1 MKCFSISK
9 LTTKSLSLKFPISL
23 FPNYPESS
31 AVAAAARFPSLSPR
45 SIRFSTCSDAS
56 RSSRG
61 GVSLS
66 SRDRNLS
73 TMAGADEFVKGS
85 VHPNGVAVITLD
97 RPKALNAMNLDM
109 DIKYKQI
116 LDEWESDP
124 KVKCVLIEGS
134 SPRAFCAGM
143 DIKGVVAEI
152 QKDRNTPLV
161 PKVFTAEYS
170 LICKISEYKKPYI
183 SFMDGVTM
191 GFGVGLSSHGR
202 YRVVTERT
210 VLAMPENG
218 IGLFPDVGFS
228 HIAAQSPGGGSV
240 GAYLGMTGKRIS
252 TPSDALYVGLGTHYV
267 PSGNLG
273 SLKEAILSS
282 TFSEDPDKD
291 LTTLLAKYSSNP
303 ESEAHLKLLL
313 PQISSCFSADKSV
326 NETIEELK
334 KHLQSTEASVAEWA
348 NDALQGMGKGAP
360 FSLCLTKNYFSRVA
374 SGYGKSGNEFTT
386 LKGVMKTEYR
396 IALRSSLRNDFAEG
410 VRAVLVDKDQ
420 NPKWNP
426 PSLKEVNPKDVEAI
440 FEPLGPGIEELK
452 V

>member
-9 LTTKSLSLKFPISL
+9 LTTKSLSLKFPLSL
-23 FPNYPESS
+23 FPNYPASS

-45 SIRFSTCSDAS
+45 SIRFSICSDAS

-66 SRDRNLS
+66 SRDRNLF
-73 TMAGADEFVKGS
+73 TMAGADEFVKGN

-183 SFMDGVTM
+183 SLMDGVTM
-191 GFGVGLSSHGR
+191 GFGIGLSSHGR
-202 YRVVTERT
+202 YSVVTERT

-228 HIAAQSPGGGSV
+228 YIAAQGPGGGSV

-273 SLKEAILSS
+273 SLKEALLSS

-291 LTTLLAKYSSNP
+291 LTTLLAKYCSNP
-303 ESEAHLKLLL
+303 ESEAHLKMLL

-348 NDALQGMGKGAP
+348 NDALQGLGKGAP
-360 FSLCLTKNYFSRVA
+360 FSLRLTKNYFSRVA

-426 PSLKEVNPKDVEAI
+426 PSLNEVNLKDVEAI